1 MPKWETTALMDHKQ
15 YRRADDVVLRTIAG
29 EHFLIVLHA
38 GESKMFCLNGTALWF
53 WRKLES
59 PATKAGLL
67 VAMLKEY
74 DVDEVSA
81 EHEINR
87 FLMHLSEKKLVQMV
101 APDKALTSS
110 EPS

>member
-1 MPKWETTALMDHKQ
+1 MDHEQ

-53 WRKLES
+53 WRKLET
-59 PATKAGLL
+59 PVTKAGLL

-74 DVDEVSA
+74 DVDDVSA
-81 EHEINR
+81 EHEIDR
-87 FLMHLSEKKLVQMV
+87 FLIYLSEKKLVQM
-101 APDKALTSS
+101 ADLDEALTRS